1 MEEIFTMVNLINPRN
16 YPAYRPYSNVQPF
29 TVRDGA
35 THLLTLEALRAWI
48 RDTLL
53 PHIDTEISGL
63 ESSWETQ
70 NDDMRDLFES
80 AIQDVVNI
88 SSQTGGILSETEAL
102 KILIDEAAEAASDSA
117 TQAASYASDAANIQD
132 EAITGIFNDPL
143 SLFKQALDARYAT
156 ISALG
161 AVSDVIETGR
171 LSASAIDGRFDDVA
185 NDFDSMQ
192 SQIQNVND
200 DIDALPVTITGEFDN
215 RISPS
220 SVAAGSVFICTDVPE
235 QYVSD
240 GISWQVFGSGGNE
253 IGSAAFTGPVTSIT
267 SVTAVPVPAFTITFK
282 VGYRP
287 IVLSLFARIAA
298 SNAEATPRAH
308 IYLDG
313 AGVTMLEGAASSAR
327 DSWRSVFGKIRV
339 DSLIPGSVHTA
350 VVALSCSAGPI
361 ILSGDGFNSILS
373 VETV

>member
-1 MEEIFTMVNLINPRN
+1 MVNPINPRN

-63 ESSWETQ
+63 ETSWETQ
-70 NDDMRDLFES
+70 NYDMRDLFES

-88 SSQTGGILSETEAL
+88 SSQMGGILSETEAL
-102 KILIDEAAEAASDSA
+102 KILIDAAAEAASDSA
-117 TQAASYASDAANIQD
+117 TLAASYASDAANIQD

-156 ISALG
+156 ISALET
-161 AVSDVIETGR
+161 VSDVIETGR
-171 LSASAIDGRFDDVA
+171 LSVSAIDGRFDDVA
-185 NDFDSMQ
+185 NDFDSVQ

-200 DIDALPVTITGEFDN
+200 DIDALPVTITGEFDD

-267 SVTAVPVPAFTITFK
+267 SVTAVPVPAFTVTFK

-287 IVLSLFARIAA
+287 IVLSLFVRIAA

-313 AGVTMLEGAASSAR
+313 AGVTMLEGAASSAP

-350 VVALSCSAGPI
+350 VVALSCSAGPV